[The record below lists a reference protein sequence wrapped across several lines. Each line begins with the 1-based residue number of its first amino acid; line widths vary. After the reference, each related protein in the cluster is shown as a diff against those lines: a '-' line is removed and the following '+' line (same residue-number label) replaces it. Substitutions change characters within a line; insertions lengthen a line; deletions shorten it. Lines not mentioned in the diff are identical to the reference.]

1 MLKFN
6 SSLFS
11 LLLVLL
17 FVSGCSNTSLK
28 KLPFI
33 LEEAPVQKK
42 PEEPPEKPL
51 PPADKPSPPAVRKAE
66 RELNLGI
73 RNYENG
79 NYNAAAGFFQNAL
92 SEDQLSVG
100 DQVTAHK
107 FLAFIYCVS
116 GEKLACRGAF
126 KKVLALNPKFDLSAG
141 EAGHPIWGPV
151 FREVQAEVAGR
162 KVR

>member
-6 SSLFS
+6 PSLFS
-11 LLLVLL
+11 LLAVLL
-17 FVSGCSNTSLK
+17 IVSGCSNTSLK

-33 LEEAPVQKK
+33 QDEAPVQKK
-42 PEEPPEKPL
+42 AEEPS
-51 PPADKPSPPAVRKAE
+51 DKLSPPAVRKAE

-92 SEDQLSVG
+92 GEDLLSDG

-126 KKVLALNPKFDLSAG
+126 KKVLALNPKFGLSAG
-141 EAGHPIWGPV
+141 EAGHPTWGPV

-162 KVR
+162 KAR

>member
-6 SSLFS
+6 LSLFS
-11 LLLVLL
+11 LLALLL

-33 LEEAPVQKK
+33 QDEAPVQKK
-42 PEEPPEKPL
+42 AED
-51 PPADKPSPPAVRKAE
+51 PADKPSPPAVRKAE
-66 RELNLGI
+66 RELSLGI

-79 NYNAAAGFFQNAL
+79 NYNMAAGFFQNAL
-92 SEDQLSVG
+92 GDDQLSVG

-126 KKVLALNPKFDLSAG
+126 KKVLALNPKFGLSAS
-141 EAGHPIWGPV
+141 EAGHPTWGPV
-151 FREVQAEVAGR
+151 FREVQAEVAAR
-162 KVR
+162 KTR

>member
-6 SSLFS
+6 PSFFY
-11 LLLVLL
+11 LLALLL

-33 LEEAPVQKK
+33 QDEAPVQKK
-42 PEEPPEKPL
+42 AEE
-51 PPADKPSPPAVRKAE
+51 PADKPSPPAVRKAE

-79 NYNAAAGFFQNAL
+79 NYTTAAGFFQNAL
-92 SEDQLSVG
+92 GDDQLSVG

-126 KKVLALNPKFDLSAG
+126 KKVLALNPKFGLSAS
-141 EAGHPIWGPV
+141 EAGHPTWGPV
-151 FREVQAEVAGR
+151 FREVQAEVAAR
-162 KVR
+162 KTR